1 MGLLMFI
8 DLKIIFKENWLS
20 LDCVVYPNKE
30 IQVLFGT
37 ASSTNRQF
45 HLVLTQKETPS
56 QKGAQQF
63 QVISGH
69 AENKKL
75 EERFLSHLGVAEFPY
90 TQRFEAV
97 DGKAVGVL
105 LYTKGGL
112 PLEELDLRD
121 WMPKVCQACATA
133 QRIPRKVTEQKGKNL
148 YVDDISLYMYIFI

>member
-1 MGLLMFI
+1 M
-8 DLKIIFKENWLS
+8 
-20 LDCVVYPNKE
+20 
-30 IQVLFGT
+30 
-37 ASSTNRQF
+37 
-45 HLVLTQKETPS
+45 
-56 QKGAQQF
+56 
-63 QVISGH
+63 ISGH

-90 TQRFEAV
+90 AQQFEAV

-133 QRIPRKVTEQKGKNL
+133 RRIPRKVTEQQQGRI
-148 YVDDISLYMYIFI
+148 YMQMISPSTCI